1 MKVILLVDIKGK
13 GQKGD
18 IKDFQAGYANFLIK
32 NNQAVQATDNNL
44 ADLEVQ
50 KQKEAELAL
59 ALLEEMKGYKE
70 KIEATLF
77 EIGVRLAP
85 DGHILG
91 SITNKQ
97 LSELIEEKLGIKVDK
112 RKINLKEKYDS
123 VGEYSVSIQLHHDVI
138 CNMKF
143 KLVEIKK

>member
-50 KQKEAELAL
+50 KQKEAEEAQ
-59 ALLEEMKGYKE
+59 ALLEEMKDYKAR
-70 KIEATLF
+70 IEATSF

-123 VGEYSVSIQLHHDVI
+123 VGEYSVAIQLHHEVT